1 MAQALFE
8 LAEASRRG
16 ERRVTV
22 AEIISRWQPLKRPSR
37 GPHE

>member
-1 MAQALFE
+1 LAQALFE

-22 AEIISRWQPLKRPSR
+22 AAIISRWQPLKAAQQRPA
-37 GPHE
+37 